1 MKILRHNSFII
12 LVLLACTATFSQSKK
27 LEKTY
32 STNNDV
38 KVNIDSRHTRVIVEH
53 WNKDQVSIEALLDSK
68 NLSPEET
75 KMQLES
81 WDLETSGDLREVSI
95 TSGGG
100 VSLSKEMDMAGF
112 GEAMGSLQLL
122 IAPIMTEMVA
132 PMLENI
138 AENPPLPPDFA
149 AKMGNLNFDYEAYQK
164 DGEKYMK
171 KWEKQV
177 KTNFGKDFE
186 KSMEKW
192 AEQFEKNA
200 AVWEKNLEKKMALNE
215 GKFEAQMEQWAENF
229 GSKMEQLGERIAN
242 DMEFKENSVAPK
254 NPNFR
259 KPKTTVRTLR
269 IRVPTNAKL
278 NLEVRHGE
286 VKIGQRTN
294 NLKANISHS
303 KFSADIIDGENT
315 ELKVS
320 YSPITVSQW
329 NYGVL
334 NTSYVQDVVIDKAKS
349 IKLTSNSSDVKIGEI
364 TEIAILSGAFG
375 ELKIGKLH
383 PDFKNLDVTLK
394 NSDLRLSLPDAPL
407 NFNYKGTQ
415 SSIAYP
421 EVATVKATESYDK
434 QILNG
439 FYKST
444 NGKRSISIN
453 ASFSKIEIK

>member
-1 MKILRHNSFII
+1 MKTLRHNSFII
-12 LVLLACTATFSQSKK
+12 LLLLACTTTFSQSKK
-27 LEKTY
+27 LENTY
-32 STNNDV
+32 NTNKDV
-38 KVNIDSRHTRVIVEH
+38 KVNIDSRHTRVIIEH

-68 NLSPEET
+68 NLNPEEA
-75 KMQLES
+75 KIQLES
-81 WDLETSGDLREVSI
+81 WNLETSGDLREVNI

-100 VSLSKEMDMAGF
+100 VSWSKEMDMAGF

-132 PMLENI
+132 PMMENL

-149 AKMGNLNFDYEAYQK
+149 SKMGNLNFDYEAYQK

-177 KTNFGKDFE
+177 ENNFGKDFE

-192 AEQFEKNA
+192 AAQFEKNA
-200 AVWEKNLEKKMALNE
+200 AVWEKNIEKKMALNE

-242 DMEFKENSVAPK
+242 DMELKENSVAPK
-254 NPNFR
+254 SPNSG
-259 KPKTTVRTLR
+259 KPRTTVRTLR
-269 IRVPTNAKL
+269 IKVPANARL

-303 KFSADIIDGENT
+303 KFSANIIDGENT
-315 ELKVS
+315 EVKVS

-349 IKLTSNSSDVKIGEI
+349 IKLTSNSSDVNIGEI
-364 TEIAILSGAFG
+364 TEIAILSGTFG
-375 ELKIGKLH
+375 ELSIGKLH

-394 NSDLRLSLPDAPL
+394 NSDLRFSLPDAAL
-407 NFNYKGTQ
+407 NFNYNGTQ
-415 SSIAYP
+415 SSIEYP
-421 EVATVKATESYDK
+421 KVGTVKATKSYDK
-434 QILNG
+434 QMLNG
-439 FYKST
+439 FYKATS
-444 NGKRSISIN
+444 GKRSISIN